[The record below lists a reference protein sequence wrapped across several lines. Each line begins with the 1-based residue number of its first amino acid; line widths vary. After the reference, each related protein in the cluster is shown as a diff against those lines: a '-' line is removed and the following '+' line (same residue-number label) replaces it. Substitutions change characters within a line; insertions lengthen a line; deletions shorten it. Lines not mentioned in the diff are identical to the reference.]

1 MRQNMVRGV
10 SPKEE
15 ILIFLVL
22 TIYKK
27 TEHFVGPASVSPF
40 LHEKMGQS
48 ISSGRRCL
56 VTVSAQLILINGLLT
71 LPDTVL
77 KCTLFLLTS
86 NPYYNPVIKMGTIL
100 IHIFEDSVHLENSG
114 AKTGPQVA
122 WL

>member
-1 MRQNMVRGV
+1 MRENMVRGV

-22 TIYKK
+22 NIYKK
-27 TEHFVGPASVSPF
+27 PERFVGPALVSPF

-77 KCTLFLLTS
+77 KCMLLLLTS
-86 NPYYNPVIKMGTIL
+86 NPCNPVIKMRTIL

-114 AKTGPQVA
+114 AKTGTQVA